1 MRPAF
6 SRHRTPT
13 PISMLNVN
21 AYEKSLP
28 KEARRSTG
36 AAYRIRTCDVLIR
49 SQTLYPAEVTPQR
62 KEYNH
67 MMPAL
72 SQELFSLWPYFL
84 QTPRSRPRT
93 TRAAAR
99 RSQPK
104 IAPSRSSSIEDARR
118 VRTCPKRKKESHLRL
133 SFNNQLVRRT
143 GFEPVTF

>member
-6 SRHRTPT
+6 SRHRAPT

-72 SQELFSLWPYFL
+72 SQELFFALAIFL
-84 QTPRSRPRT
+84 TDAAQPSAYHPSGCAAFSTKDRPVQVVLKRRRAPRT
-93 TRAAAR
+93 NM
-99 RSQPK
+99 P
-104 IAPSRSSSIEDARR
+104 
-118 VRTCPKRKKESHLRL
+118 
-133 SFNNQLVRRT
+133 
-143 GFEPVTF
+143 